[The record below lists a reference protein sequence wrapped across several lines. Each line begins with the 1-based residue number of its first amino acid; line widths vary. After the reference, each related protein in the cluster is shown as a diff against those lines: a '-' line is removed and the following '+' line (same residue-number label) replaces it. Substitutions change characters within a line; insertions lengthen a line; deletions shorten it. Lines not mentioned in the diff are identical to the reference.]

1 MKQRRDVHGIYDHDA
16 QGGGCH
22 DAWCCACECRAC
34 KRAWFAAGRPS
45 PEDCPDHGREQV
57 KRPTPPTLEER
68 VAFLERAVEALLRLH
83 TADVRQELRA
93 LLADLGEMRELTAT
107 PKPDRA

>member
-1 MKQRRDVHGIYDHDA
+1 MKRRDIHGMCDHDA

-45 PEDCPDHGREQV
+45 PDDCPEHGEKKSDLDVRKELLLILAEVRQIRTRSV
-57 KRPTPPTLEER
+57 RPMLEER
-68 VAFLERAVEALLRLH
+68 VELLERAVQALLILSKLEAEH
-83 TADVRQELRA
+83 
-93 LLADLGEMRELTAT
+93 G
-107 PKPDRA
+107 P